1 MQTVAWL
8 LGAERKYITMY
19 LCIYREML
27 REIRGE
33 RERER
38 ETQMGSAS
46 RGAPLE
52 LLVVSPSRVAPPCV
66 RSNLAEHVCM

>member
-1 MQTVAWL
+1 MQTMAWL
-8 LGAERKYITMY
+8 LGAERKYMTMY

-27 REIRGE
+27 REIR

-52 LLVVSPSRVAPPCV
+52 VLVGSPSRVAPPCV
-66 RSNLAEHVCM
+66 GSNLAEHMCM

>member
-1 MQTVAWL
+1 M
-8 LGAERKYITMY
+8 TMY
-19 LCIYREML
+19 LCIYREIL
-27 REIRGE
+27 GEISRE

-52 LLVVSPSRVAPPCV
+52 VLVGSPSRVASPCV
-66 RSNLAEHVCM
+66 GSNLAEHMCM